1 MNNQGKEKR
10 RWAYPGTILIVL
22 ALVGIYELLTDV
34 TGVLGIL
41 IFPGFSRII
50 PAFISSLPKL
60 FESLVSSSR
69 LLFPAYFLG
78 AFLGISLGLV
88 IGLCPRVHRSLQPII
103 YALSPMPPSM
113 FTPYLITLLPTF
125 YISSVAVIFMGC
137 FWPFLNATISGVL
150 LIEETYLEN
159 ADVIHLR
166 GIKKVLFVIIP
177 GALPSIFQGAATA
190 LNFSFILLTV
200 AEMFATTS
208 GLGYFVQ
215 YNADYMAYDKVL
227 AGLIFM
233 ALYIV
238 FLYTG
243 FTFIKK
249 KALFWCLNRNS

>member
-1 MNNQGKEKR
+1 MKGLGKEKR
-10 RWAYPGTILIVL
+10 KGSHLGTLLIIL
-22 ALVGIYELLTDV
+22 ALIAIYELLTDV
-34 TGVLGIL
+34 TGTLGTL
-41 IFPGFSRII
+41 IFPGFSKII

-60 FESLVSSSR
+60 FESLVSSSK

-78 AFLGISLGLV
+78 ALLGISLGLV
-88 IGLCPRVHRSLQPII
+88 IGLSPRTHKNLQPII

-159 ADVIHLR
+159 ADVIHLQ

-215 YNADYMAYDKVL
+215 YNADYMAYDKVI

-233 ALYIV
+233 AMYIV
-238 FLYTG
+238 LLYTG
-243 FTFIKK
+243 FTYIKN